1 MQWSAFGRSQ
11 VLKFPVRRINRI
23 SCNNARTRLSLSN
36 SVSDPRCTLRLF
48 LESRSFSVT
57 SLRASSE
64 SKIADTPASSATA
77 TLPDIPPS
85 PPPSPVTIEPSS
97 IPTDIVSETANIIPP
112 LQFGDLT
119 SLGLISWSPPSFFRL
134 ALEGINVVT
143 GLPWFWT
150 IIIGSII
157 ARGVVVPFALSAVR
171 QNQRLGAIS
180 PKLKLLQEQ
189 MTSAKEKRDTIMQQK
204 SALQI
209 SSLMSTAQVNPM
221 MLVLGQAVTFA
232 VSVSAFVGVQ
242 KMVAHPVPQLTQSGF
257 FLLPDLTLPMPI
269 PMNLLIG
276 SLIFLQVRNQM
287 SESTLST
294 PEYMARMNVMS
305 TIFPAMSTLAIWG
318 TGTSSAVGIYLLVT
332 TAMLSLQSLILR
344 HPAVRQRLG
353 IQAFRDVTFPSPTR
367 LRSDFRSVAN
377 ELKEWYLSKTR
388 PQPSKR
394 SLRSNVKHRH

>member
-1 MQWSAFGRSQ
+1 MQWSVFGRSQ
-11 VLKFPVRRINRI
+11 LFKFPVRRINGI
-23 SCNNARTRLSLSN
+23 MCNSARTRLSLSN
-36 SVSDPRCTLRLF
+36 SVSNPKCALRL
-48 LESRSFSVT
+48 LLASRSFSST
-57 SLRASSE
+57 RLQASSE
-64 SKIADTPASSATA
+64 SKIADLPASSPT
-77 TLPDIPPS
+77 TVLPDAPPS
-85 PPPSPVTIEPSS
+85 PASSPVIIEPSS
-97 IPTDIVSETANIIPP
+97 IPTDVVSETANIIPP

-134 ALEGINVVT
+134 MFEGINVTT

-157 ARGVVVPFALSAVR
+157 ARGVVVPFALSALR
-171 QNQRLGAIS
+171 QNQRLGVIS
-180 PKLKLLQEQ
+180 PKLKNLQEQ
-189 MTSAKEKRDTIMQQK
+189 MTLAKEKRDTVMQQK

-209 SSLMSTAQVNPM
+209 GSLMSTAQVKPM
-221 MLVLGQAVTFA
+221 MLILGQAVTFA

-242 KMVAHPVPQLTQSGF
+242 KMVALPVPQLTQSGV
-257 FLLPDLTLPMPI
+257 FLLPDLTTPMPI

-294 PEYMARMNVMS
+294 PEYMARMNVLS
-305 TIFPAMSTLAIWG
+305 TFFPVMSTLAIWG
-318 TGTSSAVGIYLLVT
+318 TGTSSAVGLYLLVT

-344 HPAVRQRLG
+344 HPTVRQRLG
-353 IQAFRDVTFPSPTR
+353 IQAFRDVTFPSPAR

-377 ELKEWYLSKTR
+377 ELKEWYLNKTR

-394 SLRSNVKHRH
+394 SLRSNVKHRR

>member
-1 MQWSAFGRSQ
+1 MQWSVLGRGQ
-11 VLKFPVRRINRI
+11 FLKFPVRRINRT
-23 SCNNARTRLSLSN
+23 SCNNATRLSLSN
-36 SVSDPRCTLRLF
+36 SVSDPRCALRLF
-48 LESRSFSVT
+48 LASRSFSAT
-57 SLRASSE
+57 PLRASSE
-64 SKIADTPASSATA
+64 SKIADPPASSPTA
-77 TLPDIPPS
+77 ALPDVPS
-85 PPPSPVTIEPSS
+85 SPAPSPVIVEPSS
-97 IPTDIVSETANIIPP
+97 IPTDVLSDTANIITP

-134 ALEGINVVT
+134 MLEGINVTT

-150 IIIGSII
+150 IVIGSIV
-157 ARGVVVPFALSAVR
+157 ARGIVVPFALSAVR
-171 QNQRLGAIS
+171 QNQRLGVIS

-189 MTSAKEKRDTIMQQK
+189 MTLAKEKRDTMMQQK

-242 KMVAHPVPQLTQSGF
+242 KMVALPVPQLIHSGF
-257 FLLPDLTLPMPI
+257 SLLPDLTMPMPI

-305 TIFPAMSTLAIWG
+305 TILPVMSTLAIWG
-318 TGTSSAVGIYLLVT
+318 VGTSSAVGLYLLIT

-377 ELKEWYLSKTR
+377 ELKEWYLRKTR

-394 SLRSNVKHRH
+394 SLRSNVTHRQ